1 MEYLVDPLEAKLA
14 ESLEKMFGPHDNMVK
29 AAVKLANIPHDESEE
44 YHMIEQMRQL
54 NAKEA
59 LLAQQYSYTLD
70 ASGNIV
76 PVQGSQSRVPSNNVT
91 ITDVTDS
98 EETAS
103 TLPKEQQDILYSA

>member
-29 AAVKLANIPHDESEE
+29 AAVKLANIPHGESEE

-76 PVQGSQSRVPSNNVT
+76 PVVSNNVT
-91 ITDVTDS
+91 ITDITDS